1 MYSEI
6 CIQEYTYKMCSFSQK
21 FMDKKFCFY
30 VMFKKS
36 FISMIRLFKTLICC
50 PPKCH
55 NSHIDA
61 VMLMKFLS
69 EGVGGSI
76 SSRTVLCFSLILFG
90 LSIDASFMA

>member
-1 MYSEI
+1 
-6 CIQEYTYKMCSFSQK
+6 
-21 FMDKKFCFY
+21 
-30 VMFKKS
+30 
-36 FISMIRLFKTLICC
+36 MIRLFKTPICC

-55 NSHIDA
+55 NSHFDA

-76 SSRTVLCFSLILFG
+76 SSWTVLCFSLILFG

>member
-1 MYSEI
+1 
-6 CIQEYTYKMCSFSQK
+6 MCSFSQK

-36 FISMIRLFKTLICC
+36 FISMIRLFKTPICC

-61 VMLMKFLS
+61 VMLMKFWG

>member
-1 MYSEI
+1 MYSKI
-6 CIQEYTYKMCSFSQK
+6 CTGIQEYTYKMCSLSLK

-36 FISMIRLFKTLICC
+36 FISMIRLFKTPICC

-55 NSHIDA
+55 NSHFDA

-69 EGVGGSI
+69 EGWVGVFHHGHSYVFTR
-76 SSRTVLCFSLILFG
+76 SVWVVN
-90 LSIDASFMA
+90 